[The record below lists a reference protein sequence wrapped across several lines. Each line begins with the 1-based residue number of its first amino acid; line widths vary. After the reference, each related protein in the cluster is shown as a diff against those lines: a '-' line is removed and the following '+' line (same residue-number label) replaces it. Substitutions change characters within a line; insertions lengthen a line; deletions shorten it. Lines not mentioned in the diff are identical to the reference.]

1 MKVRYTATS
10 LIEIDQI
17 FAYIAERNFQAA
29 VVVRGR
35 IEGTIAALG
44 DNPKM
49 AQLTDEAGVRRMP
62 VRSSPY
68 LIFYTV
74 KGDEIVILHVRHG
87 ARRYPWDEGV

>member
-1 MKVRYTATS
+1 
-10 LIEIDQI
+10 
-17 FAYIAERNFQAA
+17 
-29 VVVRGR
+29 
-35 IEGTIAALG
+35 
-44 DNPKM
+44 
-49 AQLTDEAGVRRMP
+49 MP